1 MSKFYSNTA
10 SIYSLISELK
20 TAELK
25 PVYFLFGDDYLTI
38 NNAVKAISMS
48 TEPLIS
54 SDFDR
59 ETISAEKIISNRY
72 NGSSL
77 YVPFWIRKKNTN
89 C

>member
-48 TEPLIS
+48 TDPLIS

-59 ETISAEKIISNRY
+59 ETISAEKK
-72 NGSSL
+72 SSL
-77 YVPFWIRKKNTN
+77 TDIMDLAYTFPFGSEKKY
-89 C
+89 